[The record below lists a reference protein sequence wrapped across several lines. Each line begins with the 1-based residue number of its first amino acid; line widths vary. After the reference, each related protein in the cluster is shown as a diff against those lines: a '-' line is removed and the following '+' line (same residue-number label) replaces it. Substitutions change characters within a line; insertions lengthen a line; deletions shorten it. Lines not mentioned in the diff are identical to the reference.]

1 MRLAIKLIVF
11 AVVTAGLVYV
21 SRISLRMRESH
32 GFYRFFAW
40 EGIVVLILL
49 NVDDWYAG
57 EAGSPVQIV
66 ARLCLFLSLYLVIDG
81 VRLLHFVGKSNGI
94 RDDDTLIGLEKTTVL
109 VTSGLYRY
117 IRHPMYSSLFFLAW
131 GAFFK
136 SPSWLGGGLAVVSI
150 LFLNAAAKA
159 EEREN
164 IRYFGDVYREY
175 MKTSKRFIPFVY

>member
-1 MRLAIKLIVF
+1 MVIKFIVF
-11 AVVTAGLVYV
+11 AVVTIGFFYV
-21 SRISLRMRESH
+21 SRVSLRIRESH

-40 EGIVVLILL
+40 EAILILILL
-49 NVDDWYAG
+49 NIDQWYAG
-57 EAGSPVQIV
+57 ESGSTLQII

-81 VRLLHFVGKSNGI
+81 VRLLHFVGKSNGT

-109 VTSGLYRY
+109 VTSGLFKY

-136 SPSWLGGGLAVVSI
+136 SPSWLGGGLAIVSI

-159 EEREN
+159 EELEN
-164 IRYFGDVYREY
+164 VHYFGEIYRKY
-175 MKTSKRFIPFVY
+175 MQKTKRFIPFVY